1 MTRIRMIETRPRI
14 DRRLGIPSRL
24 MFTVIGVMFVLGHA
38 SSEAAQKHRKYSQPN
53 FHTGQGGLIDY
64 PVSRHRGDK
73 LQKKEILPI
82 PTWFE
87 FVIPIP
93 ALRSLVSH
101 HRWIYGH

>member
-1 MTRIRMIETRPRI
+1 MVAM
-14 DRRLGIPSRL
+14 
-24 MFTVIGVMFVLGHA
+24 IGVMFILGNA

>member
-1 MTRIRMIETRPRI
+1 
-14 DRRLGIPSRL
+14 
-24 MFTVIGVMFVLGHA
+24 
-38 SSEAAQKHRKYSQPN
+38 
-53 FHTGQGGLIDY
+53 LIDY